1 MPMPLDLPVP
11 YGPDALATTLVAFR
25 PDALGQS
32 DARAEVLALR
42 RMAIA
47 GAEHALE
54 PARTLDELACGGSRL
69 ALVRLPAAAQTG
81 GLLGSSEAEAMGE
94 TFLSLLLT
102 GALLM
107 RLLLGVAEAPDVS
120 KSERRGCVA
129 TEQMSRMYATS
140 SPATWERVA

>member
-69 ALVRLPAAAQTG
+69 ALVRLPAAAQPAVCSVLAKRRLWG
-81 GLLGSSEAEAMGE
+81 KRSCHCCLLA
-94 TFLSLLLT
+94 
-102 GALLM
+102 
-107 RLLLGVAEAPDVS
+107 R
-120 KSERRGCVA
+120 C
-129 TEQMSRMYATS
+129 
-140 SPATWERVA
+140 

>member
-81 GLLGSSEAEAMGE
+81 GLLGASEAEAMAE

-120 KSERRGCVA
+120 KSERRGSVA

-140 SPATWERVA
+140 SHATWERVA